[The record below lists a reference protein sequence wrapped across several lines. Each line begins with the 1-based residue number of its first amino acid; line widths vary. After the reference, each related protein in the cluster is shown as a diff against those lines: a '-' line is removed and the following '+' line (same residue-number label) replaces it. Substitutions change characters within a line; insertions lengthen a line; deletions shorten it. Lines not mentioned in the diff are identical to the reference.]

1 MWGVRRPLVR
11 TEPDDPVVVYPFNED
26 TTLDDVYN
34 HPWPDP
40 NSLDYSQVKSAC
52 ERYNGEYALVGSPW
66 SPFFHEVGWTIG
78 QENYFIW
85 MHTKPEVVKAITN
98 HIVDYEIE
106 ATRQFLEAADGM
118 IDIMYFGND
127 YGSQRALVISP
138 AMWNEFLRQPQKRY
152 FDISH
157 DFGCKVMFHSCGSVR
172 DIIPALIQDGVDV
185 LDPIQVRAQDM
196 ELAELAAAF
205 GHELSFHGALDTQH
219 TLPFG
224 SEGDVRRQARSY
236 LDLFRDTGGYILC
249 GSQSY
254 VGDIPLENILVAY
267 EENMRGC

>member
-1 MWGVRRPLVR
+1 
-11 TEPDDPVVVYPFNED
+11 
-26 TTLDDVYN
+26 
-34 HPWPDP
+34 
-40 NSLDYSQVKSAC
+40 
-52 ERYNGEYALVGSPW
+52 
-66 SPFFHEVGWTIG
+66 
-78 QENYFIW
+78 